1 MRSAEQRARR
11 AEKERE
17 RRAAESPACRQ
28 SRLASVKAA
37 TRRRRQALTLESDIT
52 GTAERRNS
60 VKKRERR
67 AAESPDSRQA
77 RLASVKA
84 ATRRYR
90 QALESSIVENQHMRA
105 EHRRQAAVVAEARCA
120 RRAATHNAAFE
131 HLVWLHSC
139 SGYLGVMNAR
149 RLSHL
154 KNAGASAALEI
165 ARQDVLADVQQ
176 HISLSTLDMAR
187 RVSDFSDVNNVDVD
201 NDMKVCGSCGTRDP
215 DDPYPREVTAAHMVN
230 TMNFRV
236 YELVLGSMNFRVLAH
251 SPRPPPWP
259 RNLPKELRP
268 LPCQG

>member
-1 MRSAEQRARR
+1 MRSAEHRARR

-17 RRAAESPACRQ
+17 RRAAESPA
-28 SRLASVKAA
+28 SK
-37 TRRRRQALTLESDIT
+37 
-52 GTAERRNS
+52 RRNS

-67 AAESPDSRQA
+67 AAESPASRQA
-77 RLASVKA
+77 RLASGDKA
-84 ATRRYR
+84 ATRRHR
-90 QALESSIVENQHMRA
+90 QALESSIAENQHMRA
-105 EHRRQAAVVAEARCA
+105 EHCRQAAVVAEARCA
-120 RRAATHNAAFE
+120 RRDATHNDAFE

-139 SGYLGVMNAR
+139 SGSLGVMNAR

-187 RVSDFSDVNNVDVD
+187 CVSDFSDVNNVD

-236 YELVLGSMNFRVLAH
+236 SVYELGSMNFRVLAH
-251 SPRPPPWP
+251 SPRPPPGKQLNVP
-259 RNLPKELRP
+259 QPGFSP
-268 LPCQG
+268 

>member
-1 MRSAEQRARR
+1 MRSTEQRARR

-52 GTAERRNS
+52 AKRRNS
-60 VKKRERR
+60 ARL
-67 AAESPDSRQA
+67 A
-77 RLASVKA
+77 RLASDKA
-84 ATRRYR
+84 ATRINR
-90 QALESSIVENQHMRA
+90 QALESSIAENQHMRA
-105 EHRRQAAVVAEARCA
+105 EHCSQAAVVAEARCA
-120 RRAATHNAAFE
+120 RRDATHNDAFE

-139 SGYLGVMNAR
+139 SGSLGVMNAR

-187 RVSDFSDVNNVDVD
+187 RVSDFSDVNNVD
-201 NDMKVCGSCGTRDP
+201 MKVCGSCGTRDP

-236 YELVLGSMNFRVLAH
+236 YELGSMNFRVLAH
-251 SPRPPPWP
+251 SPRPPPGEQLNVP
-259 RNLPKELRP
+259 QPGFSP
-268 LPCQG
+268 L

>member
-17 RRAAESPACRQ
+17 RRAAESPA
-28 SRLASVKAA
+28 SK
-37 TRRRRQALTLESDIT
+37 
-52 GTAERRNS
+52 RRNS

-67 AAESPDSRQA
+67 AAESPASRQA
-77 RLASVKA
+77 RLASGDKA
-84 ATRRYR
+84 ATRRHR
-90 QALESSIVENQHMRA
+90 QALESSIAENQHMRA
-105 EHRRQAAVVAEARCA
+105 EHCSQAAVVAEARCA
-120 RRAATHNAAFE
+120 RRDATHNDAFE
-131 HLVWLHSC
+131 HLLWLHSC
-139 SGYLGVMNAR
+139 SGSLGVMNAR

-154 KNAGASAALEI
+154 KHAGAWAALEI

-187 RVSDFSDVNNVDVD
+187 CVSDFSDVNNVD

-236 YELVLGSMNFRVLAH
+236 YELGSMNFRVLAH
-251 SPRPPPWP
+251 SPRPPPGEQLNVP
-259 RNLPKELRP
+259 QPGFSP
-268 LPCQG
+268 LYIHIHIVNKHKS

>member
-11 AEKERE
+11 AEQERE
-17 RRAAESPACRQ
+17 RRAAGSPA
-28 SRLASVKAA
+28 SK
-37 TRRRRQALTLESDIT
+37 
-52 GTAERRNS
+52 RRNS

-67 AAESPDSRQA
+67 AAESPASRQA
-77 RLASVKA
+77 RLASGDKA
-84 ATRRYR
+84 ATRRHR
-90 QALESSIVENQHMRA
+90 QALESSIAENQHMRA

-120 RRAATHNAAFE
+120 RRDATHNDAFE

-139 SGYLGVMNAR
+139 SGSLGVMNAR

-187 RVSDFSDVNNVDVD
+187 CVSDFSDVNNVA

-215 DDPYPREVTAAHMVN
+215 DDPYSREVTAAHMVN
-230 TMNFRV
+230 T
-236 YELVLGSMNFRVLAH
+236 
-251 SPRPPPWP
+251 
-259 RNLPKELRP
+259 
-268 LPCQG
+268 